1 MLKMKIYNSF
11 AEMESSCYGG
21 AIALG
26 TFDGLHVGHRKII
39 YGALASGIR
48 PVGIVTFANHPLSV
62 IAPEQEPPQLVSPAE
77 RRKLLGEQGIDFLLE
92 LTFTGQLAHQPPESF
107 VKDLLKALRPRVI
120 LVGENFTFGAGGRG
134 TADTLASCVAEVS
147 AGLTGQTC
155 QVVKVPL
162 ICTED
167 GAVVSS
173 TRIRQAVQGGKV
185 LEAAFLLGRP
195 FTMEG
200 SVVHGDQQGRT
211 IGFPTANLAL
221 EERLAVPANGAY
233 AVYAAIAGENG
244 RLPGIAA
251 ITSKPTAGGRE
262 RRLEVHLLDFAG
274 DIYGKNLQ
282 VSFVDRL
289 RAERRFN
296 SFEELKAQ
304 LEQDKLRA
312 KKILK

>member
-1 MLKMKIYNSF
+1 MVKMKIYNSF

-26 TFDGLHVGHRKII
+26 TFDGIHVGHRKII

-92 LTFTGQLAHQPPESF
+92 LKFTGQLADQPPESF

-120 LVGENFTFGAGGRG
+120 LVGENFTFGAGGQG

-173 TRIRQAVQGGKV
+173 TRIRQAVQGERFWKPLFFSAV
-185 LEAAFLLGRP
+185 LLLWRAALSTEISRGEPSAFLQPISPWRKGWRFRP
-195 FTMEG
+195 ME
-200 SVVHGDQQGRT
+200 
-211 IGFPTANLAL
+211 PT
-221 EERLAVPANGAY
+221 PST
-233 AVYAAIAGENG
+233 
-244 RLPGIAA
+244 P
-251 ITSKPTAGGRE
+251 P
-262 RRLEVHLLDFAG
+262 
-274 DIYGKNLQ
+274 
-282 VSFVDRL
+282 
-289 RAERRFN
+289 
-296 SFEELKAQ
+296 
-304 LEQDKLRA
+304 
-312 KKILK
+312 

>member
-1 MLKMKIYNSF
+1 
-11 AEMESSCYGG
+11 
-21 AIALG
+21 
-26 TFDGLHVGHRKII
+26 
-39 YGALASGIR
+39 
-48 PVGIVTFANHPLSV
+48 
-62 IAPEQEPPQLVSPAE
+62 
-77 RRKLLGEQGIDFLLE
+77 
-92 LTFTGQLAHQPPESF
+92 
-107 VKDLLKALRPRVI
+107 
-120 LVGENFTFGAGGRG
+120 
-134 TADTLASCVAEVS
+134 
-147 AGLTGQTC
+147 
-155 QVVKVPL
+155 
-162 ICTED
+162 
-167 GAVVSS
+167 
-173 TRIRQAVQGGKV
+173 
-185 LEAAFLLGRP
+185 
-195 FTMEG
+195 MEG